1 VIYHHKSTV
10 FFCCKME
17 ATNSQRAG
25 ADSRT
30 HWNTGGWV
38 KLLDAEHLAKVQ
50 KDCGRKQKI

>member
-1 VIYHHKSTV
+1 
-10 FFCCKME
+10 ME
-17 ATNSQRAG
+17 ATNNQRAG

-38 KLLDAEHLAKVQ
+38 KLLDAEQLAKVQ